1 MSAVG
6 LVRLSRTQRHPV
18 LIGLAGIGMRLLVP
32 AYPLTVAAAVKRKWW
47 LAAAAAVLSA
57 GHVVWLNRHY
67 ESSQSRCAPTGAAT
81 LRLISANILF
91 NNPDVGNLGRDLTST
106 DADVILLQCHSRGY
120 GPEPAG
126 AAAGVRT
133 GPPLRGDQ

>member
-1 MSAVG
+1 M
-6 LVRLSRTQRHPV
+6 
-18 LIGLAGIGMRLLVP
+18 
-32 AYPLTVAAAVKRKWW
+32 
-47 LAAAAAVLSA
+47 LSA

-106 DADVILLQCHSRGY
+106 DADVILLQEVSMENFARLRMSGLFEAYPRGASRQDARESGSVPH
-120 GPEPAG
+120 GGMPAN
-126 AAAGVRT
+126 AGVSW
-133 GPPLRGDQ
+133 P